1 MDTLVMLF
9 PYHSRT
15 QLQEYL
21 EKAGGAVEQA
31 VEALFDVPTPNAP
44 APLAPSAPSR
54 QASVQ
59 VFHQS
64 NPHTHAHT
72 NTAKRQKQAPAST
85 SNGVVD
91 LTWSDDDE
99 NDTNKCSNGGLFRQ
113 TSKAAIEIEDDIFD
127 FDDFPRPE
135 PSTSSAKGSIMPSFE
150 DFHHQEQKR
159 LEEKRLKELQLEE
172 ERKALVNNFISH
184 AQVMFDNISTPYLER
199 LIAENRPRIASDE
212 ELIETC
218 IETIFKTN
226 GKYPKAKRKRDGE
239 DDEDEGD
246 SSGSEEDFGLG
257 GSGSHQGSSTSQ
269 LNPRAKRDFNEYTV
283 QMGPQYMLDSAGQ
296 LFQDFP
302 TLSATSI
309 RAVLGKFQYHYVPAF
324 EYISSLMTDFQ
335 EPGKGKK
342 KSTNV
347 CDIKLIEV
355 KKPRKAR
362 PPVPLNTLD
371 PNFRRE
377 LLWMRAKIEKE
388 QAEIN
393 DALAEEENLR
403 VHTENN
409 NLKECGCCFDDVPA
423 NRIAMCEE
431 GHIFCLSC
439 SRRGAEV
446 ELGYRRTV
454 LKCMTAGCTAV
465 FPDSEAVLF
474 LSKPVFEG
482 LLRARQQSELK
493 MAGLDSLVECPFCSY
508 AAIVENDED
517 KEFRCQG
524 PKCRKVS
531 CRLCKALTHI
541 PLSCEEYRKELE
553 KNNVLSVQ
561 HKVEEEMSQALIREC
576 PKCKTRFFKTEGC
589 NKMTC
594 PQCHTHMC
602 YVCKIKIK
610 DYSHFDQSPAG
621 QPAQKKNLCRLWE
634 DTIQRNK
641 DEVKAAAQKTLQELQ
656 TQDPDLAAQV
666 RLDIPK

>member
-1 MDTLVMLF
+1 MDTLAMLF

-15 QLQEYL
+15 QLQEHL

-31 VEALFDVPTPNAP
+31 VEALFDVPAP
-44 APLAPSAPSR
+44 TAHVPTAPSR
-54 QASVQ
+54 QSSVQ
-59 VFHQS
+59 DLTRINSHI
-64 NPHTHAHT
+64 HT
-72 NTAKRQKQAPAST
+72 NTAKRQKQALTPVSK
-85 SNGVVD
+85 GVVD
-91 LTWSDDDE
+91 LTWSDEDDM
-99 NDTNKCSNGGLFRQ
+99 DFNKDCNGGSLQQ
-113 TSKAAIEIEDDIFD
+113 TSKATIEIEDDAFD
-127 FDDFPRPE
+127 FDDFPRPQS
-135 PSTSSAKGSIMPSFE
+135 STLSAGGSNMPSFE
-150 DFHHQEQKR
+150 DFHKQEQKR
-159 LEEKRLKELQLEE
+159 IEDKRLKELQVEE
-172 ERKALVNNFISH
+172 QRKALVVNFVSH

-199 LIAENRPRIASDE
+199 LIAENRSKIASDE
-212 ELIETC
+212 ELIDTC

-226 GKYPKAKRKRDGE
+226 GKYPKAKRKRDDEE
-239 DDEDEGD
+239 DDEEGD
-246 SSGSEEDFGLG
+246 SGLEEDFGLG
-257 GSGSHQGSSTSQ
+257 ENGSHQGSSTSQ
-269 LNPRAKRDFNEYTV
+269 LNPRAKRDFNEYSAK
-283 QMGPQYMLDSAGQ
+283 MSSQYMLDSAGQ

-302 TLSATSI
+302 TLSAVSI
-309 RAVLGKFQYHYVPAF
+309 RAVLNKFSYHYAPAF
-324 EYISSLMTDFQ
+324 EYITSLMTDIQ
-335 EPGKGKK
+335 NPGKGKK
-342 KSTNV
+342 KSTEAGDV
-347 CDIKLIEV
+347 RLTEV
-355 KKPRKAR
+355 KKPRKVR

-371 PNFRRE
+371 PDFRRE
-377 LLWMRAKIEKE
+377 LLWIRAKIERE
-388 QAEIN
+388 RAEIN

-403 VHTENN
+403 VYTENN

-482 LLRARQQSELK
+482 LMRARQQSELK

-524 PKCRKVS
+524 PKCRRVS

-553 KNNVLSVQ
+553 KDNVLSVQ

-576 PKCKTRFFKTEGC
+576 PKCKSRFFKTEGC

-602 YVCKIKIK
+602 YVCKIQIK

-621 QPAQKKNLCRLWE
+621 QPAKKKNLCRLWE
-634 DTIQRNK
+634 DTIQRNN

-656 TQDPDLAAQV
+656 TQDPNLAAQV

>member
-31 VEALFDVPTPNAP
+31 VEALFDVPTPNAS

-72 NTAKRQKQAPAST
+72 NTAKRQKQVPAST

-127 FDDFPRPE
+127 FDDFPRPK
-135 PSTSSAKGSIMPSFE
+135 PSTSSAEGSNMPSFE
-150 DFHHQEQKR
+150 DFHQQEQKR

-257 GSGSHQGSSTSQ
+257 ESGSHQGSSTSQ

-335 EPGKGKK
+335 ESGKGKK

-347 CDIKLIEV
+347 GDIKLIEV

-377 LLWMRAKIEKE
+377 LLWMRAKIGKSF
-388 QAEIN
+388 
-393 DALAEEENLR
+393 
-403 VHTENN
+403 
-409 NLKECGCCFDDVPA
+409 G
-423 NRIAMCEE
+423 
-431 GHIFCLSC
+431 
-439 SRRGAEV
+439 
-446 ELGYRRTV
+446 
-454 LKCMTAGCTAV
+454 
-465 FPDSEAVLF
+465 
-474 LSKPVFEG
+474 
-482 LLRARQQSELK
+482 
-493 MAGLDSLVECPFCSY
+493 
-508 AAIVENDED
+508 
-517 KEFRCQG
+517 
-524 PKCRKVS
+524 
-531 CRLCKALTHI
+531 
-541 PLSCEEYRKELE
+541 
-553 KNNVLSVQ
+553 
-561 HKVEEEMSQALIREC
+561 
-576 PKCKTRFFKTEGC
+576 
-589 NKMTC
+589 
-594 PQCHTHMC
+594 
-602 YVCKIKIK
+602 
-610 DYSHFDQSPAG
+610 
-621 QPAQKKNLCRLWE
+621 
-634 DTIQRNK
+634 
-641 DEVKAAAQKTLQELQ
+641 
-656 TQDPDLAAQV
+656 
-666 RLDIPK
+666 